1 MRQGR
6 NVWPIELEPGARVLS
21 SDACD
26 QVLAMLEVGAKE
38 GTGRRVA
45 GGGALADLSWYG
57 SKTGTTEKEDGVP
70 CSHQEADHQL
80 RHKEDGTAC
89 SSACFRSLRGK
100 RAPGHSCYTSSMC
113 LMGRLTPDGPMVMV
127 LVVVDERREGQ
138 RYGADVAGP
147 SAVRLLRLGLGLDPV
162 REKVQQAPVGRVL
175 IADGSKVKSGS
186 KR

>member
-1 MRQGR
+1 
-6 NVWPIELEPGARVLS
+6 
-21 SDACD
+21 
-26 QVLAMLEVGAKE
+26 
-38 GTGRRVA
+38 
-45 GGGALADLSWYG
+45 
-57 SKTGTTEKEDGVP
+57 
-70 CSHQEADHQL
+70 
-80 RHKEDGTAC
+80 
-89 SSACFRSLRGK
+89 
-100 RAPGHSCYTSSMC
+100 
-113 LMGRLTPDGPMVMV
+113 MVMV